1 MKNTPIYTALL
12 LAMPLCHAQE
22 APTAAVTPETP
33 SIVESTE
40 TVEQNLV
47 NAIIPLLKDLE
58 AVNDKASADAIA
70 IRMVQFDHL
79 YEAAL
84 MNDNFDS
91 DTFET
96 LLNNAGFATDY
107 VEKQSRRLRE
117 QNFYGSDTLRALLEG
132 PGIEQ
137 EPGSNETGDEET
149 EYETPSDEIKEEIG
163 REFSKAVAEKGITV
177 SGGPGLS
184 PETAWIMDSGTA
196 DDIHLQYDI
205 LDCLPTWE
213 SEFQC
218 NMGNNRGDL
227 AYDAHIGHI
236 TYKDKTYELTIF
248 FDISKYWLNQASQYK
263 YEDNITSDTPKQAY
277 TSEEQQAAITECV
290 GIIKEVLNILKSV
303 HDKDSADA
311 AAEALKPLR
320 ARAEGL
326 KDIMQYADD
335 EIFEQLDEAFIMEA
349 EDIADALE
357 EKDYYGSEALRNVI
371 R

>member
-1 MKNTPIYTALL
+1 MKHTPIYTTLL
-12 LAMPLCHAQE
+12 LAMPLCNAQE

-70 IRMVQFDHL
+70 IRMVEFDHL
-79 YEAAL
+79 YKAAL
-84 MNDNFDS
+84 MNDNFD
-91 DTFET
+91 DDAFET
-96 LLNNAGFATDY
+96 LLNNAGFAADY
-107 VEKQSRRLRE
+107 MEKQFRRLRE

-137 EPGSNETGDEET
+137 KPGSDETGDEET

-163 REFSKAVAEKGITV
+163 REFSKAVAEKGITI

-184 PETAWIMDSGTA
+184 PETAWIMNSGTTE
-196 DDIHLQYDI
+196 DVHLQYDI

-213 SEFQC
+213 SEFQF
-218 NMGNNRGDL
+218 NMGNNQGDL
-227 AYDAHIGHI
+227 VYDVHIGHI
-236 TYKDKTYELTIF
+236 THKDKTYELTIY

-263 YEDNITSDTPKQAY
+263 DENNFTSNTPKQTY
-277 TSEEQQAAITECV
+277 PSEEQQAAITECF
-290 GIIKEVLNILKSV
+290 GIIREVLNILKSV

-326 KDIMQYADD
+326 KDIMQYADE
-335 EIFEQLDEAFIMEA
+335 EIFEQLDEAFMMEA

-357 EKDYYGSEALRNVI
+357 EKNFYGSEALRNVI

>member
-1 MKNTPIYTALL
+1 MKHTPIYTTLL
-12 LAMPLCHAQE
+12 LAMPLCNAQE

-58 AVNDKASADAIA
+58 AVNDNASADAIA
-70 IRMVQFDHL
+70 IRMVEFDHL

-91 DTFET
+91 DAFET

-107 VEKQSRRLRE
+107 VEKQYRRLRK

-163 REFSKAVAEKGITV
+163 REFSKAVAEKGLAV
-177 SGGPGLS
+177 SGGPGLTMG
-184 PETAWIMDSGTA
+184 TAWVMTSGTA
-196 DDIHLQYDI
+196 DDVHLQYDI
-205 LDCLPTWE
+205 LSCLPNWK
-213 SEFQC
+213 SEYQYFTIGEQEGC
-218 NMGNNRGDL
+218 V
-227 AYDAHIGHI
+227 YDAQAGHI
-236 TYKDKTYELTIF
+236 TYKDKTYALTIY
-248 FDISKYWLNQASQYK
+248 FDISKYWDNRRAE
-263 YEDNITSDTPKQAY
+263 YEDDFSADTPAKTY
-277 TSEEQQAAITECV
+277 TPEEQQAVITECV

-335 EIFEQLDEAFIMEA
+335 EIFEQLDEAFMMEA
-349 EDIADALE
+349 EDIVNTLI
-357 EKDYYGSEALRNVI
+357 EKNFYGSEALRNVI

>member
-1 MKNTPIYTALL
+1 MKHTPIYTTLL
-12 LAMPLCHAQE
+12 LAMPLCNAQE

-149 EYETPSDEIKEEIG
+149 EYESLSDEIKEEIG

-205 LDCLPTWE
+205 LSCLPNWK
-213 SEFQC
+213 SEYQYFTIGEQEGC
-218 NMGNNRGDL
+218 VYN
-227 AYDAHIGHI
+227 AQAGHI
-236 TYKDKTYELTIF
+236 TYKDKTYALTIY
-248 FDISKYWLNQASQYK
+248 FDISKYWDNQRAE
-263 YEDNITSDTPKQAY
+263 YEDDFSADTPAKTY
-277 TSEEQQAAITECV
+277 TPEEQQAAITE
-290 GIIKEVLNILKSV
+290 GISIIKEVNSILKTV
-303 HDKDSADA
+303 HDKESADA

-320 ARAEGL
+320 TRAEEL
-326 KDIMQYADD
+326 DDIIRSVED
-335 EIFEQLDEAFIMEA
+335 ELLEQLDQAFITETD
-349 EDIADALE
+349 EIADALE
-357 EKDYYGSEALRNVI
+357 EKNFYGSEALRNVI